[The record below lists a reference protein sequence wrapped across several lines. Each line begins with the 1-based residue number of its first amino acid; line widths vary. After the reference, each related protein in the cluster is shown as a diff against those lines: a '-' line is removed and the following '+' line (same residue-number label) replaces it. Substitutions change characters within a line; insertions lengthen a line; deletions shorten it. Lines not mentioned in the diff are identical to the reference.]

1 MSADTIGI
9 VSNLEDEPY
18 KLVKRYWNVFERK
31 FNSVAIQDYSHPHVS
46 FQAARTNNIRELKK
60 DFEKIIA
67 QIKPFEIEANGVRHF
82 DEKAVY
88 LGVKK
93 TAKLAKIH
101 KLIHSFLKD
110 NCHGLFKY
118 YAPDIW
124 VPHVTLA
131 MDDLS
136 KANFRKAWAELKDW
150 KARFKQSIHNICM
163 VKWYP
168 GGKIKIAKRYE
179 LSSS

>member
-9 VSNLEDEPY
+9 VSNLEEEPY
-18 KLVKRYWNVFERK
+18 QLVKRYWNLFERK

-46 FQAARTNNIRELKK
+46 YQAARTNNIRALKK

-67 QIKPFEIEANGVRHF
+67 QIKPFEIEVNGVRQF
-82 DEKAVY
+82 DEKVIY
-88 LGVKK
+88 LGIKK
-93 TAKLAKIH
+93 TTKLVKIH

-110 NCHGLFKY
+110 NCHGLFKH
-118 YAPDIW
+118 YAPEIW
-124 VPHVTLA
+124 IPHVTLA

-136 KANFRKAWAELKDW
+136 KANFKKAWFELKDS
-150 KARFKQSIHNICM
+150 KIEFKQSIHNVCM

-168 GGKIKIAKRYE
+168 GGKIKIAKRYRF
-179 LSSS
+179 